1 MSITYLDDAM
11 DRLFAMQQESL
22 NTLLGYDCASKIWP
36 YFQDTFPYWVTRPG
50 QRTNNDL
57 SQDMRVKVRNIPMRL
72 VLGHWN
78 EGYESE
84 LSDRALQFIV
94 AVDDYFDLRED
105 LSSTTYPSD
114 PDFLMPGFGGRIIND
129 TGLVIFDNSGI
140 GALQIGVEFVLEL
153 QYLRAAYRNP

>member
-1 MSITYLDDAM
+1 MTYLDDAL
-11 DRLFAMQQESL
+11 DRLVAMQQESL
-22 NTLLGYDCASKIWP
+22 NTALGFDCDAKPFWP
-36 YFQDTFPYWVTRPG
+36 YFQDTFPYWTNRPG
-50 QRTNNDL
+50 QRNNADL
-57 SQDMRVKVRNIPMRL
+57 SHDVRIKVRNIQMRL

-78 EGYESE
+78 EGYEGE
-84 LSDRALQFIV
+84 LAERAVELIV
-94 AVDDYFDLRED
+94 AIDDYFDVRED
-105 LSSTTYPSD
+105 LSSTTYPSG